1 MGQIKNIKLHIV
13 TDIKIVDFY
22 NTIISKMDDKLTEA
36 SLYTIKGV
44 AILDNDGERI
54 FSKYYD
60 ETFPT
65 VKEQKEFEKNLFQ
78 KTSKQNAEI
87 IMLEGLTVVY
97 RSNIDLYF
105 YIMGSQFENE
115 LILVSVLNALYDAV
129 SIMLRKNVE
138 KRFLL
143 DHLDGVLLAIDELV
157 DGGVVLEADASNIVQ
172 RMTLMSPSL
181 NRLLLKYCRPPKI
194 NSNGLCSSE
203 NA

>member
-1 MGQIKNIKLHIV
+1 
-13 TDIKIVDFY
+13 
-22 NTIISKMDDKLTEA
+22 MDDKLTEA

-105 YIMGSQFENE
+105 YIMGSQ
-115 LILVSVLNALYDAV
+115 VKVVYD
-129 SIMLRKNVE
+129 
-138 KRFLL
+138 
-143 DHLDGVLLAIDELV
+143 
-157 DGGVVLEADASNIVQ
+157 IVFI
-172 RMTLMSPSL
+172 S
-181 NRLLLKYCRPPKI
+181 
-194 NSNGLCSSE
+194 
-203 NA
+203 

>member
-1 MGQIKNIKLHIV
+1 M
-13 TDIKIVDFY
+13 
-22 NTIISKMDDKLTEA
+22 
-36 SLYTIKGV
+36 
-44 AILDNDGERI
+44 LDNDGERI

-60 ETFPT
+60 ETFLT
-65 VKEQKEFEKNLFQ
+65 VKEKNLFQ

-143 DHLDGVLLAIDELV
+143 EHLDGVLLAIDELV

-172 RMTLMSPSL
+172 RVALKSDTDVPLTEQTVAQVLQTAKDQLKWS
-181 NRLLLKYCRPPKI
+181 LLK
-194 NSNGLCSSE
+194 
-203 NA
+203 

>member
-1 MGQIKNIKLHIV
+1 
-13 TDIKIVDFY
+13 
-22 NTIISKMDDKLTEA
+22 MDDQLTEA
-36 SLYTIKGV
+36 SMYTIKGV
-44 AILDNDGERI
+44 AIMDNDGERI

-65 VKEQKEFEKNLFQ
+65 VKEQKEFEKNLFE

-87 IMLEGLTVVY
+87 IMLDGLIVVY

-143 DHLDGVLLAIDELV
+143 NHLDG
-157 DGGVVLEADASNIVQ
+157 
-172 RMTLMSPSL
+172 
-181 NRLLLKYCRPPKI
+181 
-194 NSNGLCSSE
+194 
-203 NA
+203 

>member
-1 MGQIKNIKLHIV
+1 
-13 TDIKIVDFY
+13 
-22 NTIISKMDDKLTEA
+22 MDDKLTEA

-157 DGGVVLEADASNIVQ
+157 DGGVVLEADANNIVHRVALKNDADVPLTELTVAQ
-172 RMTLMSPSL
+172 VLQTAKDQLKWS
-181 NRLLLKYCRPPKI
+181 LLKWICVT
-194 NSNGLCSSE
+194 C
-203 NA
+203 

>member
-1 MGQIKNIKLHIV
+1 
-13 TDIKIVDFY
+13 
-22 NTIISKMDDKLTEA
+22 MDDKLTDA

-60 ETFPT
+60 DTFPT

-78 KTSKQNAEI
+78 KTSRQNAEI
-87 IMLEGLTVVY
+87 IMLDGLTIVY

-105 YIMGSQFENE
+105 YVMGSQFENE

-143 DHLDGVLLAIDELV
+143 DHLDAVLLAIDELV
-157 DGGVVLEADASNIVQ
+157 DGGVILEADSNNIVQ
-172 RMTLMSPSL
+172 RVAIKNDADVPLTEQTVAQVLQTAKDQLKWS
-181 NRLLLKYCRPPKI
+181 LLK
-194 NSNGLCSSE
+194 
-203 NA
+203 

>member
-65 VKEQKEFEKNLFQ
+65 VKEQREFEKNLFQ
-78 KTSKQNAEI
+78 KTSRQNAEI
-87 IMLEGLTVVY
+87 IMLDGLTVVY
-97 RSNIDLYF
+97 RTNVDLHF
-105 YIMGSQFENE
+105 FIMGSQYENE
-115 LILVSVLNALYDAV
+115 LILISVLNAFYDAI
-129 SIMLRKNVE
+129 SQMLRKNVE
-138 KRFLL
+138 KKFLI
-143 DHLDGVLLAIDELV
+143 DHLDVVLLAIDELV
-157 DGGVVLEADASNIVQ
+157 DGGVILEADSANIISRVAVKSDVEVPFTDQ
-172 RMTLMSPSL
+172 AVDRIFRSV
-181 NRLLLKYCRPPKI
+181 
-194 NSNGLCSSE
+194 
-203 NA
+203 

>member
-1 MGQIKNIKLHIV
+1 
-13 TDIKIVDFY
+13 
-22 NTIISKMDDKLTEA
+22 MDDKLCDA

-65 VKEQKEFEKNLFQ
+65 VKEQKDFEKNLFQ

-157 DGGVVLEADASNIVQ
+157 DGGVALEADANNIVQ
-172 RMTLMSPSL
+172 RVALKNDTDVPLTEQTVAQVLQTAKDQLKWS
-181 NRLLLKYCRPPKI
+181 LLK
-194 NSNGLCSSE
+194 
-203 NA
+203 

>member
-1 MGQIKNIKLHIV
+1 
-13 TDIKIVDFY
+13 
-22 NTIISKMDDKLTEA
+22 MDDKLTEA

-105 YIMGSQFENE
+105 YIMGSQVCQLYRIFA
-115 LILVSVLNALYDAV
+115 ALY
-129 SIMLRKNVE
+129 L
-138 KRFLL
+138 
-143 DHLDGVLLAIDELV
+143 
-157 DGGVVLEADASNIVQ
+157 
-172 RMTLMSPSL
+172 
-181 NRLLLKYCRPPKI
+181 
-194 NSNGLCSSE
+194 GLCDFILCGFMSE
-203 NA
+203 STLS